1 MISVV
6 IPAYNEEQLIKRC
19 LDAFVNQKTTKNF
32 EVILVNNNSTD
43 KTVEIAKTYQNKLN
57 LKIILEKFK
66 GRGAARK
73 RGFEEAS
80 CEIILSTD
88 ADTLIPLDWIERLS
102 NYLEKS
108 NAVAVSGTCKI
119 VDCDRLTNIVFNFLQ
134 PFSMRLY
141 KFIFGHYWLSGFSFA
156 IYKNIYKKS
165 GGFSSMLNVQEDIEL
180 SFRVSK
186 IGKIKFIPD
195 MPVIFS
201 GRRFQ
206 KGLMKGLF
214 PYISTFVSYFL
225 YKRDDIVL
233 SDVR

>member
-6 IPAYNEEQLIKRC
+6 IPAYNEEKLIKRC
-19 LDAFVNQKTTKNF
+19 LDAFVNQKTTNNF

-43 KTVEIAKTYQNKLN
+43 KTVDIAKTYKNKFN
-57 LKIILEKFK
+57 LKIIFEKVK

-73 RGFEEAS
+73 KGFEEAS
-80 CEIILSTD
+80 GDIILSTD
-88 ADTLIPLDWIERLS
+88 SDTLLPSDWIVRLS
-102 NYLEKS
+102 NHLEKS

-119 VDCDRLTNIVFNFLQ
+119 VDCDWFTNILFNLLQ
-134 PFSMRLY
+134 PLSMRLY

-156 IYKNIYKKS
+156 IYKDIYKRS
-165 GGFSSMLNVQEDIEL
+165 GGFNSKLDVQEDIEL

-186 IGKIKFIPD
+186 IGKIKFISD
-195 MPVIFS
+195 VPVIFS

-233 SDVR
+233 TDIR